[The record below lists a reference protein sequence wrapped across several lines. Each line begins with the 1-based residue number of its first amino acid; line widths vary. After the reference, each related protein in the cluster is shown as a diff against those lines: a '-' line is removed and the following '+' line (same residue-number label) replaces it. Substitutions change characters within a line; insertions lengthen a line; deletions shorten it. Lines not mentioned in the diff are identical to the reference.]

1 MMLNGNRRCMFV
13 IGKKHEASA
22 IWRNGKC
29 LTIVSLKEIK
39 IIRVIHI
46 NCGGRLWMEGN
57 F

>member
-1 MMLNGNRRCMFV
+1 MFV

-29 LTIVSLKEIK
+29 LTIVSLNEIK